1 MLQVVVVDL
10 DVVQDVVVDL
20 LVVAEVLKLV
30 FQKVA
35 TPKEVVVLWLVEK
48 EVVHDEDVFADVVV
62 LTEVDLEVE
71 TLVLVL
77 HKLTLEKPICFI
89 NYIIGN
95 YLHSCKALYLLLIQ
109 NKILLTQ
116 HH

>member
-30 FQKVA
+30 IQPDTVDQ
-35 TPKEVVVLWLVEK
+35 EVVVFWLVEK
-48 EVVHDEDVFADVVV
+48 EVVHDEDVLADVVV

-71 TLVLVL
+71 APVLVL

-116 HH
+116 RH